1 MHVAFTFMKFANE
14 ALFLVFSLLLSGL
27 LISAIPYIRKSRLAS
42 SNGSWLIALVLH
54 IVAFLAFAAAST
66 ISPILLTVA
75 NVCFFGGYLY
85 LTLFCFILNGHSIQ
99 KISRYMP
106 LVLLIFAGA
115 FEYLRLFGNFQYRV
129 LFVLTCVIACLLC
142 ILWELFQVRKKE
154 KQIQLSFLMFTSAA
168 ELIFGLT
175 RLWLVFFDTP
185 TSNINLY
192 QEPFLSTLLRWFA
205 VTFTA
210 LSYVSIVG
218 YWSEKLVIENSETK
232 KDNAKITELL
242 QEREALIVNLL
253 KANKTAATG
262 ALSASIAHEL
272 NQPLG
277 ASDLNI
283 QFLKMKLKKGELNS
297 ELGAEILDALEF
309 DNKRATTIVRSLR
322 SIFTD
327 SNIETQ
333 GSDLGEL
340 ITTVLHIANPD
351 LKSKN
356 IQIQLHVDEGLVLN
370 VGPGEMEQVM
380 INLLNN
386 AIQAIDDS
394 NPLQPKIT
402 IEARKK
408 DQTAVI
414 TIADNGG
421 GIPEEFQAS
430 LFELLS
436 TTKKTGMGLGLWL
449 CKNIVSRHGGTI
461 TYDGIPGS
469 SSLFTIK
476 IPLQA

>member
-1 MHVAFTFMKFANE
+1 
-14 ALFLVFSLLLSGL
+14 
-27 LISAIPYIRKSRLAS
+27 
-42 SNGSWLIALVLH
+42 
-54 IVAFLAFAAAST
+54 
-66 ISPILLTVA
+66 
-75 NVCFFGGYLY
+75 
-85 LTLFCFILNGHSIQ
+85 
-99 KISRYMP
+99 
-106 LVLLIFAGA
+106 
-115 FEYLRLFGNFQYRV
+115 
-129 LFVLTCVIACLLC
+129 
-142 ILWELFQVRKKE
+142 
-154 KQIQLSFLMFTSAA
+154 MFTSAA
-168 ELIFGLT
+168 ELVCGLT

-205 VTFTA
+205 VTFTV
-210 LSYVSIVG
+210 LSYVSILG
-218 YWSEKLVIENSETK
+218 YWSEKLVIENSEAK
-232 KDNAKITELL
+232 EDNAKITELL

-297 ELGAEILDALEF
+297 ELGAEILDSLEF

-327 SNIETQ
+327 SDIKTQ

-340 ITTVLHIANPD
+340 IATVLHIAKPD
-351 LKSKN
+351 LNSKN
-356 IQIQLHVDEGLVLN
+356 IQIQMHVDEGLVLN

-386 AIQAIDDS
+386 AIQAIDES
-394 NPLQPKIT
+394 NPPQPAIT
-402 IEARKK
+402 IEARKEG
-408 DQTAVI
+408 QSAI
-414 TIADNGG
+414 ISIADNGG
-421 GIPEEFQAS
+421 GIPEEFQSS

-461 TYDGIPGS
+461 TYDGIPDS